1 MRKNIILPALAVAG
15 GAAGFLLRRWQLASA
30 YQPDTGLFVH
40 GAPATGA
47 LLGLTAL
54 LMAALAPLA
63 GLDGGG
69 AWKIWWRDRR
79 KHKSPNSAQTEA
91 AMAGALGVELAGD
104 AWYFGELHKK
114 PTLGDSLRP
123 IQLEDIRRA
132 NRLLYR
138 TAWLGLL
145 LCVLV
150 KGAVLLLLR

>member
-1 MRKNIILPALAVAG
+1 MDSMVGYKNDRYRYFGTAAAKLDDLVNWLPA
-15 GAAGFLLRRWQLASA
+15 R
-30 YQPDTGLFVH
+30 
-40 GAPATGA
+40 
-47 LLGLTAL
+47 LTAL

-123 IQLEDIRRA
+123 IQPEDIRRA
-132 NRLLYR
+132 NRLLYGVSGAFTLLAAALR
-138 TAWLGLL
+138 LLISSALG
-145 LCVLV
+145 
-150 KGAVLLLLR
+150 A